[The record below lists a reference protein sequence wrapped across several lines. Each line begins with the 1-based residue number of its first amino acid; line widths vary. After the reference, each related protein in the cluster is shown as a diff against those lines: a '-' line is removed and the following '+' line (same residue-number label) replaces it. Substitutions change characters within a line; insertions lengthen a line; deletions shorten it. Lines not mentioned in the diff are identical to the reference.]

1 MEDKYPR
8 YLAQAPHEVL
18 AKVDIVL
25 FLNLAVLLSEVYQPF
40 IMEALNMTEIGTF
53 VLKLMQIWW
62 YFHCLWCSAWIVN
75 VYCHRFSVH
84 LRIYCFSKHP
94 FLLWSWRA
102 ALWVEVCTIRIGV
115 ESREPWSFCA
125 VYCRSA
131 ASTGNSGN
139 GSHSDIAS
147 LKKIS
152 NNSTC
157 MYPRRIVSVVIR
169 VKVNITNCSP
179 RKDFLNLTLWNGFW
193 GYFGQ
198 IWGPKTSLLILTL
211 LLAW

>member
-1 MEDKYPR
+1 MTLAFKLQKKMSFGIASYLQGISQASKIWVYPSQG
-8 YLAQAPHEVL
+8 YS
-18 AKVDIVL
+18 I
-25 FLNLAVLLSEVYQPF
+25 
-40 IMEALNMTEIGTF
+40 TF
-53 VLKLMQIWW
+53 SSWW
-62 YFHCLWCSAWIVN
+62 YCHCLWCSAWMVN

-131 ASTGNSGN
+131 ASTGNSRN
-139 GSHSDIAS
+139 GGHSDIAS

-179 RKDFLNLTLWNGFW
+179 RKDFLNLTLWDGFW